1 MSVLNRNNNYTRI
14 FIIEDVGFS
23 AIAMSAGSSK
33 DRTLVKETPGNIFDI
48 VSEMGRRNR
57 EQVVQTIKRDEVS
70 LGMVD
75 PDTGRYHRPYLFF

>member
-1 MSVLNRNNNYTRI
+1 
-14 FIIEDVGFS
+14 
-23 AIAMSAGSSK
+23 MSAGSSK

-75 PDTGRYHRPYLFF
+75 PDTGRYHRPYLFFLNIWIESL